1 MQTHFVILQN
11 FTFKL
16 WFNKKLNG
24 LFFFLLSLLFFLSSC
39 SKKENITQP
48 ELGVRAVKLLEADD
62 LQFKDL
68 NKNGKLDKYED
79 WRLPIDERV
88 ADLSAQMTMD
98 EKVGF
103 MLISTINM
111 GTRSNDGDNSPF
123 ARNREVTSDLAEN
136 DVINETNFF
145 TRQPL
150 PEPTLSVSGTT
161 KGILERHLRHFILRA
176 NTKAKTIAEWA
187 NNVQAVAETSRLGI
201 PVLITSNP
209 RNHITIDNS
218 QGLSLGETGFSKWP
232 GELGLAAMRDYDLTR
247 EFAEIAAKEWVAT
260 GIRKG
265 YMYMADLA
273 TEPRWGRTEGTFGE
287 DADLAAK
294 MVREVVLGFQGE
306 KLGPHSV
313 ALTTK
318 HFPGG
323 GPQKDGQDAH
333 FDWGK
338 DQEYPGGMMDYHLK
352 SFKAAI
358 EAGTSA
364 IMPYY
369 AVPVNTKYEEVGFAY
384 NKGIITDLL
393 RGQLGFK
400 GIVNSDT
407 GPIFMMP
414 WGVESL
420 SISERYQKAIDAGV
434 DLFSGVADP
443 SFLLKA
449 VNEGLVSE
457 ARINESVARL
467 LKEKLELGIFEN
479 PYVDID
485 AADSIVGNSQ
495 FQERANL
502 AFRKSIVLLRNED
515 ALLPF
520 KPKTKVYFEKYMV
533 SRRGSGDPHIVIVPE
548 ENSWDVEFVDSPEK
562 ADLVVLWLIPST
574 GGLFGSRGAEI
585 HNELS
590 KNNIDV
596 EYVNKIKTQKPTAI
610 AVNFS
615 NPWVIS
621 EIDNGNMN
629 TVLATFGTTTDA
641 LLDVLSGK
649 FNPSGKMPFSIP
661 ASTEA
666 VRNNLAD
673 VPGALEKEGYAVF
686 NYDDGIGF

>member
-1 MQTHFVILQN
+1 M
-11 FTFKL
+11 
-16 WFNKKLNG
+16 KKHPTIQKHPNSS
-24 LFFFLLSLLFFLSSC
+24 FLLVLSMLFLLSSC
-39 SKKENITQP
+39 SEKPTFSQA
-48 ELGVRAVKLLEADD
+48 ELGVKSVKLLQEDG

-68 NKNGKLDKYED
+68 NKNNKLDKYED
-79 WRLPIDERV
+79 WRLSTDERV
-88 ADLSAQMTMD
+88 ADILGQMTLE
-98 EKVGF
+98 EKAGF

-111 GTRSNDGDNSPF
+111 GGASGSGFGGSQN
-123 ARNREVTSDLAEN
+123 VTSDLSEEDN
-136 DVINETNFF
+136 INETNFF

-161 KGILERHLRHFILRA
+161 KGILERNLRHFILRA
-176 NTKAKTIAEWA
+176 NTKASTIAKWA

-209 RNHITIDNS
+209 RNHVTIDNS
-218 QGLSLGETGFSKWP
+218 PGLSLGETGFSKWP
-232 GELGLAAMRDYDLTR
+232 GELGLAAMRDFDMTR
-247 EFAEIAAKEWVAT
+247 EFAETAAKEWVAV
-260 GIRKG
+260 GLRKG

-287 DADLAAK
+287 DADLAAN
-294 MVREVVLGFQGE
+294 MIREVVLGFQGE
-306 KLGPHSV
+306 KLGPKSV

-338 DQEYPGGMMDYHLK
+338 DQEYPGNMLEYHLK
-352 SFKAAI
+352 PFKAAI
-358 EAGTSA
+358 DAGTSA

-369 AVPVNTKYEEVGFAY
+369 AVPVNTEYEEVGFAF
-384 NKGIITDLL
+384 NKRIITDLL
-393 RGQLGFK
+393 RGELGFK

-414 WGVESL
+414 WGVENL
-420 SISERYQKAIDAGV
+420 SVSERYQKALEAGV

-443 SFLLKA
+443 AFLLKTINA
-449 VNEGLVSE
+449 GLVSE
-457 ARINESVARL
+457 ERIDESIARL
-467 LKEKLELGIFEN
+467 LKEKFELGIFEN
-479 PYVDID
+479 PYVDVE
-485 AADSIVGNSQ
+485 AADQIVGNAD

-502 AFRKSIVLLRNED
+502 ALRKSIVLLRNDD

-520 KPKTKVYFEKYMV
+520 KPKTKVYFEKYVV
-533 SRRGSGDPHIVIVPE
+533 SRGSDNPHIVIIPE
-548 ENSWDVEFVDSPEK
+548 TNNWDLEFVDSPDK
-562 ADLVVLWLIPST
+562 ADQVVLWLIPGS
-574 GGLFGSRGAEI
+574 GGLFGSAGAEI

-596 EYVNKIKTQKPTAI
+596 DYVNQIKAKKPTAVAI
-610 AVNFS
+610 NFS

-641 LLDVLSGK
+641 FLDVISGQ
-649 FNPSGKMPFSIP
+649 FIPTGKMPFSIP

-666 VRNNLAD
+666 VVNNLLD
-673 VPGALEKEGYAVF
+673 VPGAQEAEGYAVF
-686 NYDDGIGF
+686 DFDAGISY

>member
-1 MQTHFVILQN
+1 M
-11 FTFKL
+11 
-16 WFNKKLNG
+16 KKHSTIQKHLNSS
-24 LFFFLLSLLFFLSSC
+24 FLLVLSLLFLLSSC
-39 SKKENITQP
+39 SEKPTVTQA
-48 ELGVRAVKLLEADD
+48 ELGVKSVKLLQEDG

-68 NKNGKLDKYED
+68 NKNDKLDKYED
-79 WRLPIDERV
+79 WRLSTDERV
-88 ADLSAQMTMD
+88 ADILGQMTLE
-98 EKVGF
+98 EKAGF

-111 GTRSNDGDNSPF
+111 GGASGSGFGGSQN
-123 ARNREVTSDLAEN
+123 VTSDLSEEDN
-136 DVINETNFF
+136 INETNFF

-161 KGILERHLRHFILRA
+161 KGILERNLRHFILRA
-176 NTKAKTIAEWA
+176 NTKASTIAKWA

-209 RNHITIDNS
+209 RNHVTIDNS
-218 QGLSLGETGFSKWP
+218 PGLSLGETGFSKWP
-232 GELGLAAMRDYDLTR
+232 GELGLAAMRDFDMTR
-247 EFAEIAAKEWVAT
+247 EFAETAAKEWVAV
-260 GIRKG
+260 GLRKG

-287 DADLAAK
+287 DADLAAN
-294 MVREVVLGFQGE
+294 MIREVVLGFQGE
-306 KLGPHSV
+306 KLGPKSV

-338 DQEYPGGMMDYHLK
+338 DQEYPGSMMEYHLK
-352 SFKAAI
+352 PFKAAI
-358 EAGTSA
+358 DAGTSA

-369 AVPVNTKYEEVGFAY
+369 AVPVNTEYEEVGFAF
-384 NKGIITDLL
+384 NKRIITDLL
-393 RGQLGFK
+393 RGELGFK

-414 WGVESL
+414 WGVENL
-420 SISERYQKAIDAGV
+420 SVSERYQKALEAGV

-443 SFLLKA
+443 AFLLKTINA
-449 VNEGLVSE
+449 GLVSE
-457 ARINESVARL
+457 ERVDESIARL
-467 LKEKLELGIFEN
+467 LKEKFELGIFEN
-479 PYVDID
+479 PYVDVE
-485 AADSIVGNSQ
+485 AAGQIVGNAD

-502 AFRKSIVLLRNED
+502 ALRKSIVLLRNDDE
-515 ALLPF
+515 LLPF
-520 KPKTKVYFEKYMV
+520 KPKTKVYFEKYVV
-533 SRRGSGDPHIVIVPE
+533 SRGSDNPHIVIIPE
-548 ENSWDVEFVDSPEK
+548 TNNWDLEFVESPDK
-562 ADLVVLWLIPST
+562 ADQVVLWLIPGS
-574 GGLFGSRGAEI
+574 GGLFGSAGAEI

-596 EYVNKIKTQKPTAI
+596 DYVNQIKAKKPTAVAI
-610 AVNFS
+610 NFS

-641 LLDVLSGK
+641 FLDVVSGK
-649 FNPSGKMPFSIP
+649 FNPTGKMPFSIP

-666 VRNNLAD
+666 VLNNLAD
-673 VPGALEKEGYAVF
+673 VPGAQENEGYAVF
-686 NYDDGIGF
+686 DFDAGISY

>member
-1 MQTHFVILQN
+1 M
-11 FTFKL
+11 
-16 WFNKKLNG
+16 KKHLTIQKHLNSS
-24 LFFFLLSLLFFLSSC
+24 FLLVLSLLFLLSSC
-39 SKKENITQP
+39 SEKPTVTQA
-48 ELGVRAVKLLEADD
+48 ELGVKSVKLLQEDG

-79 WRLPIDERV
+79 WRLSTDERV
-88 ADLSAQMTMD
+88 ADLLEQMTLE
-98 EKVGF
+98 EKAGF

-111 GTRSNDGDNSPF
+111 GGASGGGFGGSQN
-123 ARNREVTSDLAEN
+123 VTSDLSEEDN
-136 DVINETNFF
+136 INETNFF

-150 PEPTLSVSGTT
+150 PVPTLSVSGTT
-161 KGILERHLRHFILRA
+161 KGILERNLRHFILRA
-176 NTKAKTIAEWA
+176 NTKASTIAEWA
-187 NNVQAVAETSRLGI
+187 NNVQEVAETSRLGI

-218 QGLSLGETGFSKWP
+218 PGLSLGETSFSKWP
-232 GELGLAAMRDYDLTR
+232 GELGLAAMRDFELTR
-247 EFAEIAAKEWVAT
+247 EFAETAAKEWVAV
-260 GIRKG
+260 GVRKG

-287 DADLAAK
+287 DADLAAN
-294 MVREVVLGFQGE
+294 MIREVVLGFQGE
-306 KLGPHSV
+306 KLGPNSV

-338 DQEYPGGMMDYHLK
+338 DQEYPGNMLDYHLK
-352 SFKAAI
+352 PFKAAI
-358 EAGTSA
+358 DAGTSA

-369 AVPVNTKYEEVGFAY
+369 AVPVNTEYEEVGFAF
-384 NKGIITDLL
+384 NKRIITDLL
-393 RGQLGFK
+393 RGQLGFQ
-400 GIVNSDT
+400 GIINSDT

-420 SISERYQKAIDAGV
+420 SVSERYQKALEAGV

-443 SFLLKA
+443 TFLLET

-457 ARINESVARL
+457 ERIDESIACL
-467 LKEKLELGIFEN
+467 LKEKFELGIFEN
-479 PYVDID
+479 PYVDVE
-485 AADSIVGNSQ
+485 AAGQIVGNAD

-502 AFRKSIVLLRNED
+502 ALRKSIVLLRNDDE
-515 ALLPF
+515 LLPF
-520 KPKTKVYFEKYMV
+520 KPKTKVYFEKYVV
-533 SRRGSGDPHIVIVPE
+533 SRGSDNPHVVIVPE
-548 ENSWDVEFVDSPEK
+548 ENSWDMEFVDSPEK
-562 ADLVVLWLIPST
+562 ADQVVLWLIPGS
-574 GGLFGSRGAEI
+574 GGLFGSAGAEI

-590 KNNIDV
+590 KNSIDV
-596 EYVNKIKTQKPTAI
+596 DYVNKIKAQKPTLVAI
-610 AVNFS
+610 NFS

-641 LLDVLSGK
+641 FLDVISGQ
-649 FNPSGKMPFSIP
+649 FIPTGKMPFSIP

-666 VRNNLAD
+666 VLNNLPD
-673 VPGALEKEGYAVF
+673 VPGAKEAEGYAVF
-686 NYDDGIGF
+686 DFDAGISY